1 MFEYELVDELS
12 RITAAVASQP
22 AALATPAQNRNTLRA
37 IQASQ
42 DLLDATKAQ
51 HLAVLA
57 ETAAYQ
63 DDGSSTLATW
73 VRNELR
79 LDGREAKALVAAGR
93 TMRALPLVGEAASSG
108 EIRLE
113 HVKRF
118 TAGLRSVGPR
128 FLGNAEPWLVD
139 VAKTCAPGE
148 LGTVIRELRDAVHS
162 DALDKKWAQGCDKED
177 IHLDPTPE
185 GWHLT
190 GFLSI
195 TTGAKFK
202 AVLESVSVPRDK
214 DDERVAA
221 MRRMDGLDALLTGV
235 LEHGLPADRGVRPQ
249 LGVMVEF
256 DTALAQLAP
265 TARTDI
271 ELTPTMKPAEL
282 IGFGAIG
289 RNLLGYL
296 SCGTDTTGYLTN
308 GHTKAEIPQ
317 ANILNVGRSHRLAT
331 VKQRQ
336 AVLARQHHRCAAPG
350 CKNTHLE
357 MHHVI
362 WYSEGGPTDLDYLIG
377 LCRKCHLLIHAKKL
391 FVNTDGHGG
400 FEFARNNQPHWQ
412 HHTQKAL
419 ATTRGKHTLAA

>member
-1 MFEYELVDELS
+1 MFEYELVDEMVHAA
-12 RITAAVASQP
+12 RAVTALP
-22 AALATPAQNRNTLRA
+22 AALATPAQNRDTLRS
-37 IQASQ
+37 IQTAQ
-42 DLLDATKAQ
+42 DLLDTAKAH
-51 HLAVLA
+51 HLAVMA
-57 ETAAYQ
+57 ETFSYEE
-63 DDGSSTLATW
+63 DGSSTLETW
-73 VRNELR
+73 VRNELHV
-79 LDGREAKALVAAGR
+79 DGRDAKTLAAAGK
-93 TMRALPLVGEAASSG
+93 TMAFLPLVGDAARAG
-108 EIRLE
+108 HIRLE

-118 TAGLRSVGPR
+118 TAGLRSVGPHH
-128 FLGNAEPWLVD
+128 LQEAEPWLVD
-139 VAKTCAPGE
+139 VAKACAPGE
-148 LGTVIRELRDAVHS
+148 LGTVIRGLRDAVHS

-195 TTGAKFK
+195 TTGAKLK

-221 MRRMDGLDALLTGV
+221 IRRMDGLDALLTGV

-308 GHTKAEIPQ
+308 GQTKGNIPQ

-336 AVLARQHHRCAAPG
+336 AVLARQHRQCAAPG

-377 LCRKCHLLIHAKKL
+377 LCRKCHLLIHAKKF

-419 ATTRGKHTLAA
+419 ATTRSKHTLAA